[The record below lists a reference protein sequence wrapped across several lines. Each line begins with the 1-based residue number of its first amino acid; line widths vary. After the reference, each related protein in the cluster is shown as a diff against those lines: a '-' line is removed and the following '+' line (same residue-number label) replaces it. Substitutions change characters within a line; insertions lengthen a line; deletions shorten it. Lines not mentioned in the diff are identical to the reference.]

1 MVFWSLAV
9 QSIKFVSWLNFS
21 EMGGSI
27 FPDCWFS
34 QAVIST
40 HVASIFNL
48 CGKPAQLARNRCS
61 IPAESVLNFAG
72 LAAQFRWRMQVTPI
86 LKKNESESLL

>member
-34 QAVIST
+34 QAVISSMSAT
-40 HVASIFNL
+40 SLTVRYVDNFFSIKRLL
-48 CGKPAQLARNRCS
+48 CHLG
-61 IPAESVLNFAG
+61 G
-72 LAAQFRWRMQVTPI
+72 
-86 LKKNESESLL
+86 

>member
-34 QAVIST
+34 QAVISRVKPLPDLAQGT
-40 HVASIFNL
+40 SASLTL
-48 CGKPAQLARNRCS
+48 CCSHSMRGTLA
-61 IPAESVLNFAG
+61 
-72 LAAQFRWRMQVTPI
+72 WM
-86 LKKNESESLL
+86 

>member
-34 QAVIST
+34 QAVISK
-40 HVASIFNL
+40 SCN
-48 CGKPAQLARNRCS
+48 KS
-61 IPAESVLNFAG
+61 
-72 LAAQFRWRMQVTPI
+72 QFCM
-86 LKKNESESLL
+86 LSLVI

>member
-34 QAVIST
+34 QAVISSRRRHIIQT
-40 HVASIFNL
+40 AKCKL
-48 CGKPAQLARNRCS
+48 YG
-61 IPAESVLNFAG
+61 
-72 LAAQFRWRMQVTPI
+72 
-86 LKKNESESLL
+86 NEITV

>member
-40 HVASIFNL
+40 YHLTGANQTIKRS
-48 CGKPAQLARNRCS
+48 K
-61 IPAESVLNFAG
+61 SVHPF
-72 LAAQFRWRMQVTPI
+72 
-86 LKKNESESLL
+86 S

>member
-34 QAVIST
+34 QAVIS
-40 HVASIFNL
+40 NL
-48 CGKPAQLARNRCS
+48 LHLL
-61 IPAESVLNFAG
+61 E
-72 LAAQFRWRMQVTPI
+72 QFV
-86 LKKNESESLL
+86 

>member
-40 HVASIFNL
+40 FIGYSIL
-48 CGKPAQLARNRCS
+48 PYSSLAPNTTS
-61 IPAESVLNFAG
+61 
-72 LAAQFRWRMQVTPI
+72 
-86 LKKNESESLL
+86 

>member
-34 QAVIST
+34 QAVISNRST
-40 HVASIFNL
+40 TVAVPCSAEYYHLSLEFVLTLIF
-48 CGKPAQLARNRCS
+48 S
-61 IPAESVLNFAG
+61 
-72 LAAQFRWRMQVTPI
+72 
-86 LKKNESESLL
+86 